1 MVQVASARMSI
12 GARLHRYRWFLAA
25 AASLALGAILYV
37 YVYPPV
43 LQTVSFMLGRP
54 HFENCST
61 AIKTEGELQAGKF
74 RITEHLC
81 APAEHTMYVVFLMRA
96 GDFAVPLLHSV
107 EFPVPEA
114 VRQHDAQRYEI
125 VLAAPLT
132 DGSDR
137 LPVTLD
143 ATGFPS
149 AITGSA
155 TAKSRTEAWQTAL
168 RRARRLR
175 K

>member
-1 MVQVASARMSI
+1 MA
-12 GARLHRYRWFLAA
+12 ARLHRYRWFLAA

-54 HFENCST
+54 VFENCST
-61 AIKTEGELQAGKF
+61 AIKTEGELRDGKF

-81 APAEHTMYVVFLMRA
+81 GPAERTMYVVFLIPPR
-96 GDFAVPLLHSV
+96 DFAVPLFHSL
-107 EFPVPEA
+107 EFPIPEG

-125 VLAAPLT
+125 VLASPMT
-132 DGSDR
+132 DGRDR

-143 ATGFPS
+143 AAGLPERYYGFD
-149 AITGSA
+149 AG
-155 TAKSRTEAWQTAL
+155 
-168 RRARRLR
+168 RAQD
-175 K
+175 

>member
-1 MVQVASARMSI
+1 MSVA
-12 GARLHRYRWFLAA
+12 ARLHRYRWFLAA

-37 YVYPPV
+37 YVYPPL

-54 HFENCST
+54 YFDNCST
-61 AIKTEGELQAGKF
+61 AIKTEGELTDGKF

-81 APAEHTMYVVFLMRA
+81 AETERTMYVVFLMPPR
-96 GDFAVPLLHSV
+96 DLPVPLFHSV
-107 EFPVPEA
+107 DFPIPEL

-132 DGSDR
+132 DGRDR

-143 ATGFPS
+143 ATGLPERYYGFLD
-149 AITGSA
+149 G
-155 TAKSRTEAWQTAL
+155 QVQD
-168 RRARRLR
+168 
-175 K
+175 